1 MIDVK
6 NLTKTFDG
14 FKALD
19 DVTLHVEKGSVY
31 GLMGPNGAGKTTLL
45 LNIVDTL
52 IPDSGEVR
60 LNNLPVRDNPE
71 AKKNMVFI
79 PDEVFYFANSTPL
92 SLMSYYKGIYPQF
105 DTALFFS
112 LKDLFSEINLAKP
125 IRKMSKGMKK
135 QVAFWISIC
144 CKPEILILDEPV
156 DGLDPVM
163 RHNIWQL
170 LLSRISAE
178 KMTVLVSSHNL
189 RELED
194 VCDHIGIMDHGKI
207 ILQESL
213 DEIQNNIFKVQLAF
227 DGEFPIPED
236 ELNIKSRK
244 QNGKITEIIVSGN
257 KNETLDIINKY
268 NPLICDI
275 IPMTLEEI
283 FIYEI
288 GGQDSEITKLLTP

>member
-79 PDEVFYFANSTPL
+79 PDEVFYFANSAPL

-244 QNGKITEIIVSGN
+244 QNGKIIEIIVSGN

-268 NPLICDI
+268 DPLICDI

>member
-257 KNETLDIINKY
+257 KDETLDIINKY
-268 NPLICDI
+268 DPLICDI
-275 IPMTLEEI
+275 TPMTLEEI

-288 GGQDSEITKLLTP
+288 GGRDSEITKLLTP